1 MSVVS
6 KLLAALA
13 LSCLSQ
19 AAVADTVST
28 RNGDDTF
35 FAGAQV
41 SQSIDT
47 KGDTF
52 VAARSARVN
61 GSALGDMHVSGFDV
75 SVDVDVAEDLYAM
88 GATVVIRGTIAE
100 DLSVMAFSAR
110 TESSSETQGNAR
122 LMGNSVTVEGPV
134 AGALS
139 VIGRDVIL
147 NAEITGDVRILAQTL
162 SFGPDAVVA
171 GTLTYSS
178 KDKIKVTTRVASED
192 RVTFEKVSGGRVF
205 EEWQEVGKDMPA
217 LPTFASMMFGFIVSL
232 LFFLALGALMLGFMP
247 KRLARMRRSIAA
259 APGQTFMLGVIGLS
273 MLFGMVLVTALTII
287 GLPFVP
293 IVVLAIVVAW
303 VLGYA
308 LGAYSVAMRLW
319 IGLGGTDD
327 PSNIARLMILA
338 GAITFVALLNFIPFV
353 GWVANYTLVLLGIGA
368 MTRAVFQSMIGSPD
382 VALDVDM
389 KPIKGE
395 TP

>member
-1 MSVVS
+1 MSVFLRCFS
-6 KLLAALA
+6 AIALVV
-13 LSCLSQ
+13 LSHG
-19 AAVADTVST
+19 AFADTVST
-28 RNGDDTF
+28 RNGGDIF
-35 FAGAQV
+35 FAGGLI

-47 KGDTF
+47 GGDTF
-52 VAARSARVN
+52 VAARSARMK
-61 GSALGDMHVSGFDV
+61 GAALGDMHVSGFDV

-110 TESSSETQGNAR
+110 TESSSETAGNAR

-147 NAEITGDVRILAQTL
+147 NAKITGDVRIAAQTL
-162 SFGPDAVVA
+162 SFGSDAVVV
-171 GTLTYSS
+171 GTLTYST
-178 KDKIKVTTRVASED
+178 KDKINVPTRVAPAE
-192 RVTFEKVSGGRVF
+192 RVSFEKASGGRVF
-205 EEWQEVGKDMPA
+205 EEWQDVRRDMPSF
-217 LPTFASMMFGFIVSL
+217 PTFASMMFGFLISL

-273 MLFGMVLVTALTII
+273 MLFGIVLVTALTII

-293 IVVLAIVVAW
+293 IAVLAIVVAW
-303 VLGYA
+303 ILGYA

-319 IGLGGTDD
+319 IGLGGADD
-327 PSNIARLMILA
+327 PSNIARLIILA
-338 GAITFVALLNFIPFV
+338 GAITFIALLNFIPFV

-368 MTRAVFQSMIGSPD
+368 MTRAVFQSLIGSPD
-382 VALDVDM
+382 VVFDADM
-389 KPIKGE
+389 KPIE
-395 TP
+395 D

>member
-1 MSVVS
+1 MSAFS
-6 KLLAALA
+6 TTLAAIAFAA
-13 LSCLSQ
+13 LTQ
-19 AAVADTVST
+19 AAFADTVST

-35 FAGAQV
+35 FSGGLI

-52 VAARSARVN
+52 VAARSARVK
-61 GSALGDMHVSGFDV
+61 GAALGDMHVSGFDV
-75 SVDVDVAEDLYAM
+75 SVDVNVAEDLYAM
-88 GATVVIRGTIAE
+88 GATVVVRGTIAE

-110 TESSSETQGNAR
+110 TESSSETAGNAR

-139 VIGRDVIL
+139 VMGRDVIL
-147 NAEITGDVRILAQTL
+147 NAKITGDVRILAQTL
-162 SFGPDAVVA
+162 SFGPDAVVS
-171 GTLTYSS
+171 GSLTYSTEE
-178 KDKIKVTTRVASED
+178 KIKVPTRVASED
-192 RVTFEKVSGGRVF
+192 RVTFERVSGGQIY
-205 EEWQEVGKDMPA
+205 EEWQELSKDIPT
-217 LPTFASMMFGFIVSL
+217 LPTFASMLFGFIVSL

-273 MLFGMVLVTALTII
+273 MLFGAVLVTALTIV

-293 IVVLAIVVAW
+293 IAVLAIVVAW

-319 IGLGGTDD
+319 TGLGGADD
-327 PSNIARLMILA
+327 PSNVARLAILA
-338 GAITFVALLNFIPFV
+338 AAITFIALLNFIPFV
-353 GWVANYTLVLLGIGA
+353 GWVANYTLVLLGVGA
-368 MTRAVFQSMIGSPD
+368 MTRAVFQSLIGSPD
-382 VALDVDM
+382 VVLDVDM
-389 KPIKGE
+389 KPIE
-395 TP
+395 D